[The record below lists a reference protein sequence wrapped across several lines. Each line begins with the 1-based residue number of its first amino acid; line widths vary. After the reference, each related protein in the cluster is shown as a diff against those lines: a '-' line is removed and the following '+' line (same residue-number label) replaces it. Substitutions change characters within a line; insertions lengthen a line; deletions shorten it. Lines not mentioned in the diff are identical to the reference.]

1 MTSRPPDLRELVGDD
16 VPPDELARLGRV
28 HDLLV
33 QAGPPPELPAELAE
47 PPQATGS
54 VSVLPRR
61 RWRTIAALAAALA
74 LAAFGIGWLAAAAR
88 DSGGESLPKVEFRVP
103 MQGTGAA
110 PHAVASIAVLEL
122 DDAGNWPMAMTVR
135 GLPSLPAGERYQL
148 WLTEDGKLIAFC
160 GTFHAEGETVVYLN
174 APFRLRGKGWAVTRE
189 GSKQLLMRTST
200 I

>member
-1 MTSRPPDLRELVGDD
+1 VTGRPPDLRDLVGGD
-16 VPPDELARLGRV
+16 VPPDELERLGRV

-33 QAGPPPELPAELAE
+33 QAGPPPELPTELAE
-47 PPQATGS
+47 PPEATGS

-74 LAAFGIGWLAAAAR
+74 LAAFGVGWLAAAAT
-88 DSGGESLPKVEFRVP
+88 DSGGESLPQVEFRVP
-103 MQGTGAA
+103 MQGTEAA

-122 DDAGNWPMAMTVR
+122 DEAGNWPMAMTVR
-135 GLPSLPAGERYQL
+135 GLPRLPAGKRYEL
-148 WLTEDGKLIAFC
+148 WLTKDGKLIESC
-160 GTFHAEGETVVYLN
+160 GTFHVAGDTVVYLN

-189 GSKQLLMRTST
+189 DSKQLLLRTST